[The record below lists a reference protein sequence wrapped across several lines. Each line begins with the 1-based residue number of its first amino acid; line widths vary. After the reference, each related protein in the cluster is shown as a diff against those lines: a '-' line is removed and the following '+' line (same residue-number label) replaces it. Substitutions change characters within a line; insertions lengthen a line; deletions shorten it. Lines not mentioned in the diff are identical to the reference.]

1 MDKCFIVLDMD
12 GTLLNK
18 RKEISLLTKNYL
30 LELSKQGHKIILASG
45 RPVRSMISYY
55 DELKLLNCL

>member
-1 MDKCFIVLDMD
+1 MDKCLIVLDMD

-45 RPVRSMISYY
+45 RPGRSMISYD
-55 DELKLLNCL
+55 DEL

>member
-1 MDKCFIVLDMD
+1 MDKCLIVLDMD

-30 LELSKQGHKIILASG
+30 LELSNSYNVLTYTRI
-45 RPVRSMISYY
+45 YY
-55 DELKLLNCL
+55 DAS